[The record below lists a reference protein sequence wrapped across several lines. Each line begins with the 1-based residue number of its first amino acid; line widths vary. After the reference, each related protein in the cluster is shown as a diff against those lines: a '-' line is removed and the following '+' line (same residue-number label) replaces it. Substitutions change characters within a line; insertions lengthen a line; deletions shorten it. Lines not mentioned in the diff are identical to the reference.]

1 MGENNTRHR
10 LSKTST
16 NTSIMNLKTL
26 LVSASMAVALSVNAQ
41 VESNIVLPSAT
52 NQSTFSLEEVKTE
65 FVALH
70 FLLKTECPY
79 CLRHTA
85 DYAAKESE
93 LPEVTQV
100 FIKPDSEEEIRSW
113 TKYLDQD
120 NGQLT
125 IYRDTEATLAK
136 RLKVPYGYKFHG
148 QVVHYPALILLD
160 KNGQEVFRYVGE
172 SNADRLSF
180 EALVAK
186 IEELRANQE

>member
-16 NTSIMNLKTL
+16 NPSVMNLKTL

>member
-16 NTSIMNLKTL
+16 NTSIMNLKML

-186 IEELRANQE
+186 VEELRANQE

>member
-16 NTSIMNLKTL
+16 NTSIMNLKML

>member
-85 DYAAKESE
+85 DYAAKESD

>member
-1 MGENNTRHR
+1 MD
-10 LSKTST
+10 
-16 NTSIMNLKTL
+16 LKTIFFS
-26 LVSASMAVALSVNAQ
+26 VFMAVALSVNAQ
-41 VESNIVLPSAT
+41 ENSNIELPSAT
-52 NQSTFSLEEVKTE
+52 DQSTFSLKEVKSD

-85 DYAAKESE
+85 DYATKEAG
-93 LPEVTQV
+93 LPEVTQI
-100 FIKPDSEEEIRSW
+100 FIKPDTEEEIRSW

-120 NGQLT
+120 YGGLT
-125 IYRDTEATLAK
+125 IYRDAEATLAK
-136 RLKVPYGYKFHG
+136 KLEVPFGYKFHG

-186 IEELRANQE
+186 VEELRAHQE

>member
-1 MGENNTRHR
+1 
-10 LSKTST
+10 
-16 NTSIMNLKTL
+16 
-26 LVSASMAVALSVNAQ
+26 MAVALSVNAQ

-79 CLRHTA
+79 YLRHTA
-85 DYAAKESE
+85 DYAAKESD

-160 KNGQEVFRYVGE
+160 KNGQEVFRYVGK

-186 IEELRANQE
+186 VEELRANQE

>member
-10 LSKTST
+10 LYKTST
-16 NTSIMNLKTL
+16 NTSIMNLKIIL
-26 LVSASMAVALSVNAQ
+26 FSASMAVALSLNAQ
-41 VESNIVLPSAT
+41 ENSNIELHSAT
-52 NQSTFSLEEVKTE
+52 DQSTFSLNEVKTD

-85 DYAAKESE
+85 DYAAKETG
-93 LPEVTQV
+93 LPEVTQI

-113 TKYLDQD
+113 TKYLDKD
-120 NGQLT
+120 NVGLT
-125 IYRDTEATLAK
+125 IYRDVEATLAK
-136 RLKVPYGYKFHG
+136 RLEVPFGYKFHG

-186 IEELRANQE
+186 VEELRAKQE